1 MRYNIFFQRL
11 IQNKIL
17 KLVSLSTLENDIS
30 VVFLSMTLQILKPS
44 FKDILALVH
53 ISIGLELLYFIM

>member
-17 KLVSLSTLENDIS
+17 KLLSTLENDIS